1 MPVSDLTIM
10 SVCAC
15 SQYVKNTLTRLHQQ
29 SLKTKTKT
37 KTDSSCR
44 RLLEELQ
51 SQGQK

>member
-37 KTDSSCR
+37 DSSCR